1 MQVAASLLSSTS
13 SESPDEPLRAT
24 ETPPGQ
30 AISSSSVAAPVQ
42 VAAAETVPPP
52 AAAYETDVEGASMR
66 PRSGLVHV
74 PGAAAVPVPFGT
86 DDAAVGDAWWC
97 GDVRDATDDAAV
109 GDAWWCSEVRDGTD
123 DAAVGEVLR
132 DACLDVAVRAAVRDA
147 SDDAAVCEEVRVVA
161 SLADRGGAAPSVA
174 TVPEAG
180 PLGAVVV
187 ERAEGEMTAD
197 ARPPTEAPASGA
209 LPWAPATAPGRP
221 TPAPPVPF
229 DVAAPRVPLP
239 PTAPER
245 PPAGRRPT
253 EPPMVPRAAGA
264 RPGTCDSVGFAG
276 DRGRDAGAA

>member
-74 PGAAAVPVPFGT
+74 PGAAAVPVPLG
-86 DDAAVGDAWWC
+86 
-97 GDVRDATDDAAV
+97 TDDAAV

-239 PTAPER
+239 PAAPER

>member
-74 PGAAAVPVPFGT
+74 PGAAAVPVPLGT

-97 GDVRDATDDAAV
+97 SEVRDGTDDAAV